1 MQKHHTRDK
10 YFYCANSTKQ
20 FRLITALWDQSCL
33 AEAGRS
39 RLLQRSATILRAT
52 VQPAPSGNISGNRV
66 DRHIRLLLD
75 TPGPRFV
82 NKEALGEGLQVRR
95 LGVYHYTKAFAEVV
109 LRSALL
115 SGASIRETQSRA
127 VSFVTSSG
135 SELASLLPTW
145 IVTWEKL
152 LDDIFSSPQVRL
164 IRGSMAS
171 NLSFTMD
178 SSVL

>member
-1 MQKHHTRDK
+1 
-10 YFYCANSTKQ
+10 
-20 FRLITALWDQSCL
+20 
-33 AEAGRS
+33 
-39 RLLQRSATILRAT
+39 
-52 VQPAPSGNISGNRV
+52 V
-66 DRHIRLLLD
+66 
-75 TPGPRFV
+75 
-82 NKEALGEGLQVRR
+82 GLQVRR

-109 LRSALL
+109 LRNAVL